1 MSYPDRVETDWAFRV
16 RPPLGTHVPFL
27 CAASGK
33 VFLASLETRQRKAFA
48 RSLDLDQRMPS
59 TITDPD
65 NLLRE
70 LSIICK
76 RGFATDNEE
85 FMDGMVAIA
94 VPVLDMDGRF
104 LAAIACHGPKVRL
117 SPAMLRGFAPELNLA
132 GKKMQAALT

>member
-1 MSYPDRVETDWAFRV
+1 MSYPDRIETDWAFRV

-33 VFLASLETRQRKAFA
+33 VFLASLETRQRKALA
-48 RSLDLDQRMPS
+48 QGLVLHQRTPA

-65 NLLRE
+65 DLLRE
-70 LSIICK
+70 LSLICK
-76 RGFATDNEE
+76 RGFAADNEE
-85 FMDGMVAIA
+85 FMDGI
-94 VPVLDMDGRF
+94 
-104 LAAIACHGPKVRL
+104 AAIACHGPTVRL